1 MLRVDLEVLSF
12 FSINAYATSNNMD
25 TRYTNSIPIFSII
38 RNAINHKEI
47 ADLTI
52 KIKRDSDTAQ
62 KDTWDDLYDQIKE
75 LNGYG
80 TK

>member
-25 TRYTNSIPIFSII
+25 TRYTNNIPIFSII

-62 KDTWDDLYDQIKE
+62 KNTWDNLYNQIKE